1 MLFEVMRI
9 ERGDRAVLGD
19 LEADRV
25 SDLDACVLDVRD
37 DEPRELLEIGRDD
50 PDPARAERME
60 RVDERARGRDDGR
73 LSMLLLEN
81 RFDLRLRP

>member
-37 DEPRELLEIGRDD
+37 DEPRELLEIRRDD

-60 RVDERARGRDDGR
+60 RADERARGRDDGR
-73 LSMLLLEN
+73 PSMLLLEN